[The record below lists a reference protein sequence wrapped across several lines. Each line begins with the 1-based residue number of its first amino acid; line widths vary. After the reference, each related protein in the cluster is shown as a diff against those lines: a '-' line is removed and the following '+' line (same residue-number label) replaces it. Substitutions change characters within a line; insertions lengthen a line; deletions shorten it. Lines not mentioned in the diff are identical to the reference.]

1 MSSAYHEHQP
11 SPALTPFV
19 ECYWSRVS
27 GSSSAMQPAHAV
39 LPDGCMDIVFN
50 FGDVRTSG
58 AADGTAQRA
67 VQRGGAVVGTMTVPL
82 LVAPGPREDFFGVRF
97 HPGMARAFLCAP
109 AAEFTDISAALA
121 DVWGREV
128 AAVEDRLA
136 AIHAAPTRIRLLER
150 ELLRRLP
157 AARPPEPCVAAA
169 LHLIEGHRGA
179 VTMREACR
187 FAGVSRQHLARR
199 FAEHVG
205 VSPKMF
211 ARVTRFRS
219 LLTLLRQVR
228 LVSWSDTAAA
238 AGYYDQSHLIADFR
252 QFTGRTPEDFLAMS
266 QPSEAQT
273 EEPPSA
279 A

>member
-1 MSSAYHEHQP
+1 
-11 SPALTPFV
+11 L
-19 ECYWSRVS
+19 
-27 GSSSAMQPAHAV
+27 
-39 LPDGCMDIVFN
+39 DIVFN

-58 AADGTAQRA
+58 APGGTAQRA

-97 HPGMARAFLCAP
+97 RPGMARAFLLAP
-109 AAEFTDISAALA
+109 AAEFTDTSAALA

-128 AAVEDRLA
+128 VALEQQVEAARRSPA
-136 AIHAAPTRIRLLER
+136 RIRLLEPA
-150 ELLRRLP
+150 LLRRLR

-169 LHLIEGHRGA
+169 LHLIARRRGA
-179 VTMREACR
+179 VTMREVSR

-228 LVSWSDTAAA
+228 LASWSDTAAA

-252 QFTGRTPEDFLAMS
+252 QFTGRTPEDFLALS
-266 QPSEAQT
+266 QPPDAQT
-273 EEPPSA
+273 REPLSA